1 MRATH
6 SRPVQIRQKLRNFDL
21 TICDLA
27 AMAASLYVPCARA
40 KHSGESSC
48 YRRDTRP
55 LSVFRGIEKWKI
67 TPATL
72 SFSFIFSWSSMLG
85 LHSPG
90 DIHLVEKKRTFW
102 KKKKFVRSDDY
113 KKKTCGKRALWFLRS
128 ILLYFYVLLISF
140 RAHTFYLWSTINSP
154 FLSLFR
160 LAL

>member
-1 MRATH
+1 MRITH
-6 SRPVQIRQKLRNFDL
+6 SRPVQIRLKLRNFDL

-90 DIHLVEKKRTFW
+90 DIHLVEKRRTFW
-102 KKKKFVRSDDY
+102 KI
-113 KKKTCGKRALWFLRS
+113 KRNSYEAMTIERRHAESEFYTVLTFHPFIFLHFACIFS
-128 ILLYFYVLLISF
+128 CSYFLPVEYD
-140 RAHTFYLWSTINSP
+140 
-154 FLSLFR
+154 
-160 LAL
+160 